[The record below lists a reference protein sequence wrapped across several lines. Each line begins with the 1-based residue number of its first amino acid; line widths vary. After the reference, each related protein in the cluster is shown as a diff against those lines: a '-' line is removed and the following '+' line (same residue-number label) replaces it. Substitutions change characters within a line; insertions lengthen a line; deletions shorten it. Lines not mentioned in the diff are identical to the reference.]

1 MFVMFMKKF
10 SHESDEKLA
19 CKVDS
24 KGWGNGLGNEGA
36 VVGIVG
42 NACAVIDVVV
52 ASGAV
57 VEVAAMVVG
66 NTILELFDAPTSGMG
81 SGWRL

>member
-1 MFVMFMKKF
+1 M
-10 SHESDEKLA
+10 KLA

-42 NACAVIDVVV
+42 NACAVTDVVV
-52 ASGAV
+52 ACGIV
-57 VEVAAMVVG
+57 IEVAAMVVG
-66 NTILELFDAPTSGMG
+66 NTTLFDAPTSGMG